1 MCQGIVIQSKL
12 VPINIGLTPDHFLSI
27 QDRQPICELPGDVR
41 NDQSLQSQ
49 IEEAASKLIEAK
61 DGKDVH
67 SNLLKAPFRLILT
80 LILLRSFFI
89 V

>member
-41 NDQSLQSQ
+41 NDQSEGCTQQSAEGP
-49 IEEAASKLIEAK
+49 IPVDIDFDIVEI
-61 DGKDVH
+61 V
-67 SNLLKAPFRLILT
+67 FYRLDL
-80 LILLRSFFI
+80 
-89 V
+89 